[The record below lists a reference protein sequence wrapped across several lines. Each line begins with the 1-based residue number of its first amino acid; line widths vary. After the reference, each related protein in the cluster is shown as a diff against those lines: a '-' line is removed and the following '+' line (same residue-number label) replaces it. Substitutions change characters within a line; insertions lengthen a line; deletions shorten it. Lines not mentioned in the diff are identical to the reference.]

1 MDCCD
6 TGCKGGWNFNA
17 LKFAVNHTVCTLE
30 GFPCTG
36 KGNGTQC
43 DEWEASPCATEK
55 GALTKG
61 SLSGWKSVG
70 GKKWGSTTEADL
82 QSALQLGPVSINMF
96 ADSHMAHY
104 TVRHFPSCP
113 TAPDPLRLRLRS
125 CSGSGSG
132 SLASWSWAGGCPVVV
147 ELLGGDQPRRAGRGL
162 RHLPGR
168 LRHHRPLRKRHR
180 QDRLLSAPFSPS
192 IRRSSKPW

>member
-70 GKKWGSTTEADL
+70 GKKWGSTSSLWWRTTTS
-82 QSALQLGPVSINMF
+82 QGCSA
-96 ADSHMAHY
+96 
-104 TVRHFPSCP
+104 R
-113 TAPDPLRLRLRS
+113 
-125 CSGSGSG
+125 
-132 SLASWSWAGGCPVVV
+132 AS
-147 ELLGGDQPRRAGRGL
+147 RRI
-162 RHLPGR
+162 
-168 LRHHRPLRKRHR
+168 
-180 QDRLLSAPFSPS
+180 ST
-192 IRRSSKPW
+192 

>member
-96 ADSHMAHY
+96 GESSGL
-104 TVRHFPSCP
+104 VCGRW
-113 TAPDPLRLRLRS
+113 RL
-125 CSGSGSG
+125 
-132 SLASWSWAGGCPVVV
+132 
-147 ELLGGDQPRRAGRGL
+147 
-162 RHLPGR
+162 
-168 LRHHRPLRKRHR
+168 
-180 QDRLLSAPFSPS
+180 
-192 IRRSSKPW
+192 